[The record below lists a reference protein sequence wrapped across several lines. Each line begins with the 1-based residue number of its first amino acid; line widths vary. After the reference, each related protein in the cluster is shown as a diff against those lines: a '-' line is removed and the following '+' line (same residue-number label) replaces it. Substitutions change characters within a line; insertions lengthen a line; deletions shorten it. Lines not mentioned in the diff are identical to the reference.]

1 MAAGPLA
8 LLNDDGQ
15 VTICHQPSGNS
26 GNPQTM
32 SVNPN
37 NLPAHLAHG
46 DSCGPCEE
54 DDGTP
59 PDENDNGDSEA
70 SECPADV
77 DGDGAVG
84 AADLTELLAA
94 WVACAGCTT
103 DLDADG
109 LVGPT
114 DLGSLLSAWGMCP

>member
-1 MAAGPLA
+1 M
-8 LLNDDGQ
+8 LNDDGQ

-54 DDGTP
+54 GDGAQPEENDDGET
-59 PDENDNGDSEA
+59 EA
-70 SECPADV
+70 SACPADV
-77 DGDGAVG
+77 DGDGAVN
-84 AADLTELLAA
+84 ASDLAELLATWGVCPA
-94 WVACAGCTT
+94 GGNCAADINADGGVGAT
-103 DLDADG
+103 DL
-109 LVGPT
+109 
-114 DLGSLLSAWGMCP
+114 SILLNNWNSCP